1 MSWAFS
7 KSLPDNQEGL
17 GFSFLYPWRSPFEL
31 SHSKLDIPVPDH
43 TTFWTDGCITLV
55 QIKKNLKV
63 VKKRL
68 EDCML
73 KKIRA
78 WVERNLPTNT
88 HTVSWQSHWL
98 FYQNSNVPA
107 YFFTVFVPP
116 VMAAVPLKCSRGVS
130 PLKTARPFWLRKR
143 HRSDSIVSLS
153 PPRYQGKKGKSRNFF
168 PGLCNRCHWQFR
180 ATRLHSVTNWYLAT
194 GLVFKEPANHDL
206 LLSNDKRTVRN
217 FSRINVS
224 GKKVSVQMFKEA
236 HFYKKHQQV
245 LTSINKKNNPNSVIT
260 PLFCWKYTW
269 FSNLWQCL

>member
-107 YFFTVFVPP
+107 YIFTVFVPP
-116 VMAAVPLKCSRGVS
+116 VMAAVPLKCTRGVS

-153 PPRYQGKKGKSRNFF
+153 PPRYQGKKEVKAGIFSLAFAID
-168 PGLCNRCHWQFR
+168 
-180 ATRLHSVTNWYLAT
+180 ATDN
-194 GLVFKEPANHDL
+194 
-206 LLSNDKRTVRN
+206 
-217 FSRINVS
+217 S
-224 GKKVSVQMFKEA
+224 GQRG
-236 HFYKKHQQV
+236 Y
-245 LTSINKKNNPNSVIT
+245 I
-260 PLFCWKYTW
+260 
-269 FSNLWQCL
+269 LWQTGIWPQVSFSKNQPTMTYFWVMIRGQ